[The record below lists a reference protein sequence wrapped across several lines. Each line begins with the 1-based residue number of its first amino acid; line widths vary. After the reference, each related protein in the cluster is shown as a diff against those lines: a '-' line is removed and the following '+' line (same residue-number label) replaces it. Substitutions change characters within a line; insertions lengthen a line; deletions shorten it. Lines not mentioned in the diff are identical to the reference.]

1 MTTHGRYFD
10 IRAHLGARSRWLC
23 GAALCALMAAPVAR
37 GEAAER
43 SFDVTAS
50 RFEYQPSTI
59 EVDEGDHVVLH
70 VRSTDTKH
78 GLSIKEYK
86 IKTPIAKTGE
96 VVTVEFDATKAGT
109 FVFACS
115 EYCGSGHSRMKG
127 KLVVN
132 PKTGKEAKP

>member
-1 MTTHGRYFD
+1 VKTFDRCFD
-10 IRAHLGARSRWLC
+10 IAGHLGARRRWLRA
-23 GAALCALMAAPVAR
+23 AALGVLMAAPVAR

-43 SFDVTAS
+43 SFEVTAS
-50 RFEYQPSTI
+50 RFEYQPSLI

-96 VVTVEFDATKAGT
+96 VVTVEFDATKTGT